1 MLKMICL
8 LFILN
13 LSAPINKAYILKQ
26 DYLYPLKLAWI
37 LFSQSFVCLYASLW
51 SLKALAQYGTINL
64 SILLW
69 QKDRK
74 LW

>member
-1 MLKMICL
+1 MLKMICV

-13 LSAPINKAYILKQ
+13 LSALIHKAYILKQ

-37 LFSQSFVCLYASLW
+37 LFSQSLFVYASLW